1 MQRLLIIHEHT
12 SHVLASF
19 NYEVTIT
26 NQMDH
31 VSRMVTD
38 VDVDAVV
45 ADLPADQLRQN
56 GESITSLCR
65 RKPLF
70 FWLRHTSSTQTS
82 TSLVSFIQDFTGEFE
97 LEIDGLLTP
106 AMNAQEIHLA
116 LLLGRKHYEQ
126 RQHWSKERTKLL
138 SRIDDQKWINLAKS
152 ILCEV
157 NNISEP
163 KAYDVLR
170 KRAMNE
176 RKRIA
181 DIAIT
186 IVKAHQE
193 LQY

>member
-12 SHVLASF
+12 SHVLASL
-19 NYEVTIT
+19 NYQITIT
-26 NQMDH
+26 SKFDQLCNLTHNFDG
-31 VSRMVTD
+31 
-38 VDVDAVV
+38 VV
-45 ADLPADQLRQN
+45 ADLSVDLLRQN
-56 GESITSLCR
+56 GEKLTSLCR
-65 RKPLF
+65 RVPLF
-70 FWLRHTSSTQTS
+70 LWLRHPSSPQTS
-82 TSLVSFIQDFTGEFE
+82 TSLTSFIQDFTSEFDI
-97 LEIDGLLTP
+97 EIDGLLTP
-106 AMNAQEIHLA
+106 AMSAQEILLA
-116 LLLGRKHYEQ
+116 LVLGRKHYEQ
-126 RQHWSKERTKLL
+126 RQHWSQERTKLL
-138 SRIDDQKWINLAKS
+138 SKVEDQKWINLAKS